1 MPVDKT
7 SDETISDLRKQRGSL
22 KGRITQ
28 FKKFVDSFQGATLTP
43 LQVEEF
49 KVRIQ
54 AASDL
59 FSKFNAIETE
69 LESFLSDA
77 EYQTNSEYVNSLESI
92 YFTAMAGANCL
103 IHSVETSS
111 RTPDDSACRKPNVK
125 LPEIKLPIFD
135 GSCDNWLEFKHSY
148 STMIHKRSDLDQIQ
162 KFHYLRSALTGS
174 ALQVISALEF
184 SPANYIHAWEL
195 LENRFHNERLLV
207 NNHVKALFNSATL
220 KSESSTQI
228 RKLIDTILR
237 NLRALNS
244 LDEPTEKWDTLI
256 IYLIVTKLDASTER
270 EWENHKG
277 AMSLGVKDKVKL
289 DDLLSFLR
297 NRADMLDM
305 ITANHSKPKEVSQ
318 ITTSDKK
325 SDNKYHNRSSNRI
338 HSYVSSKETM
348 VKQD

>member
-1 MPVDKT
+1 MPFDKT
-7 SDETISDLRKQRGSL
+7 SVETISDLKKQRGSL

-28 FKKFVDSFQGATLTP
+28 FKKFVDSFRGATLTP

-49 KVRIQ
+49 KVRIH
-54 AASDL
+54 AASEL
-59 FSKFNAIETE
+59 FSKFNAIENE
-69 LESFLSDA
+69 LESLLSD
-77 EYQTNSEYVNSLESI
+77 EELQINSEYVESLESI
-92 YFTAMAGANCL
+92 YFTAMASANCFV
-103 IHSVETSS
+103 HRTETGS
-111 RTPDDSACRKPNVK
+111 RAPDDGSFRKPNVR

-135 GSCDNWLEFKHSY
+135 GSYDNWLEFKHSY
-148 STMIHKRSDLDQIQ
+148 STMIHKRSDLDEIQ

-195 LENRFHNERLLV
+195 LENRFHNDRLLV
-207 NNHVKALFNSATL
+207 NNHVKALFNSPSL
-220 KSESSTQI
+220 KSESSSQI
-228 RKLIDTILR
+228 RKLIDTVLR

-244 LDEPTEKWDTLI
+244 LDEPTENWDTLV

-277 AMSLGVKDKVKL
+277 AMFFRRKDKGKL

-305 ITANHSKPKEVSQ
+305 IIANHSKPKEVS
-318 ITTSDKK
+318 
-325 SDNKYHNRSSNRI
+325 N
-338 HSYVSSKETM
+338 
-348 VKQD
+348 

>member
-7 SDETISDLRKQRGSL
+7 SDETISDLKKQRGSL

-77 EYQTNSEYVNSLESI
+77 EFQTNSEYVNSLESI
-92 YFTAMAGANCL
+92 YFTAIAIANCL

-148 STMIHKRSDLDQIQ
+148 STMIHKRSDLDEIQ
-162 KFHYLRSALTGS
+162 KFNYLRSALTGS
-174 ALQVISALEF
+174 SLQVISALEF

-220 KSESSTQI
+220 KSP
-228 RKLIDTILR
+228 KKG
-237 NLRALNS
+237 NL
-244 LDEPTEKWDTLI
+244 
-256 IYLIVTKLDASTER
+256 Y
-270 EWENHKG
+270 
-277 AMSLGVKDKVKL
+277 
-289 DDLLSFLR
+289 
-297 NRADMLDM
+297 AD
-305 ITANHSKPKEVSQ
+305 
-318 ITTSDKK
+318 
-325 SDNKYHNRSSNRI
+325 
-338 HSYVSSKETM
+338 
-348 VKQD
+348 